1 MAIGKSSFLLSISD
15 GQECGRGLKISLQ
28 CHYLYYNEVHM
39 ESKSNRVL
47 GGFESLLML
56 AILRLGEGAYGV
68 TIRQE
73 LLERARKDIAIGA
86 IYTSLNRLEQKGFV
100 ESWLGD
106 PTTERGGRAKR
117 FYRLTA
123 TGLNALNDTQR
134 AMQSML
140 DGLTLTR
147 EVSDA

>member
-1 MAIGKSSFLLSISD
+1 MSSKNI
-15 GQECGRGLKISLQ
+15 
-28 CHYLYYNEVHM
+28 
-39 ESKSNRVL
+39 RVL
-47 GGFESLLML
+47 GGFESLLLL
-56 AILRLGEGAYGV
+56 AILRLGERAYGV

-73 LLERARKDIAIGA
+73 LLERAQKDIAIGA

-140 DGLTLTR
+140 DGLTLIR
-147 EVSDA
+147 EVTNAWSSEASERSTALIEHL